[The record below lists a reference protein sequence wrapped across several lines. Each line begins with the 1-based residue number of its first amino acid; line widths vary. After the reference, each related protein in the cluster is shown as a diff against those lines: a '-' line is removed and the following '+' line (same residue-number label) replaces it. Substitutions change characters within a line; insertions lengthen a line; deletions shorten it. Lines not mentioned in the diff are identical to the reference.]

1 MNYIK
6 SCLNYTGGKYKLL
19 SQIMP
24 LIPNEC
30 RTFIDMFCGG
40 CNVGI
45 NIKAEHI
52 IFNDKLEVLI
62 GLYETLLELDEDYIF
77 SKIEEIIKKYNLSDT
92 YNKGYAIYDCD
103 SSQGLSRVNKEAYQ
117 QLRLD
122 YNMSKPIV
130 KEQIIEKNLM
140 LYTLSVYGFNNQIR
154 FNKEGNYNIP
164 VGKRD
169 FNQKVR
175 EKLKVFIRAIKE
187 KNISFIN
194 LDFKELDL
202 EWLNENDFVYAD
214 PPYRITTA
222 SYNENNG
229 WGLQDDLDLFEYL
242 DKLDKKG
249 IRFAMSNVIEH
260 NGSKNNEL
268 IEWSKKYKIHYL
280 NFNYNNSNYQSKAK
294 KRVTKEVLITN
305 Y

>member
-1 MNYIK
+1 MSYIK

-19 SQIMP
+19 NQIMP

-45 NIKAEHI
+45 NMKAEHI

-62 GLYETLLELDEDYIF
+62 ELYKTLLELEEDYIF
-77 SKIEEIIKKYNLSDT
+77 SKIEEIIKRYNLSDT
-92 YNKGYAIYDCD
+92 YNRGYTIYDCN
-103 SSQGLSRVNKEAYQ
+103 SSQGLSGVNKEAYQ
-117 QLRLD
+117 KLRLD
-122 YNMSKPIV
+122 YNMSKPTD
-130 KEQIIEKNLM
+130 KEQTIEKYLM

-175 EKLKVFIRAIKE
+175 EKLKLFIRAIKE

-194 LDFKELDL
+194 VDYKELYL
-202 EWLNENDFVYAD
+202 EELNGDDFVYAD

-222 SYNENNG
+222 SYNENKG
-229 WGLQDDLDLFEYL
+229 WTLQDDLDLFEYL
-242 DKLDKKG
+242 DKVDKMG
-249 IRFAMSNVIEH
+249 IRFAMSNVVEH
-260 NGSKNNEL
+260 NGNKNNEL
-268 IEWSKKYKIHYL
+268 IEWAKKYKIHYL

-294 KRVTKEVLITN
+294 KKVTKEVLITN

>member
-6 SCLNYTGGKYKLL
+6 SCLNYIGGKYKLL
-19 SQIMP
+19 NQIMP

-30 RTFIDMFCGG
+30 RTFIDVFCGG

-45 NIKAEHI
+45 NIKAQHV

-62 GLYETLLELDEDYIF
+62 ELYETLLELEEDYIF

-92 YNKGYAIYDCD
+92 YNKGYTIYDCD

-117 QLRLD
+117 KLRLD
-122 YNMSKPIV
+122 YNMYKPRF
-130 KEQIIEKNLM
+130 KEEIIEKNLM
-140 LYTLSVYGFNNQIR
+140 LYTLIVYGFNNQIR
-154 FNKEGNYNIP
+154 FNKNGDYNIP

-169 FNQKVR
+169 FNEKVR
-175 EKLKVFIRAIKE
+175 EKLKQFIRVIKE

-194 LDFKELDL
+194 VDYRELNLKGLD
-202 EWLNENDFVYAD
+202 ENDFVYAD

-222 SYNENNG
+222 SYNENKG
-229 WGLQDDLDLFEYL
+229 WGLKDDLDLFEYL
-242 DKLDKKG
+242 DKLNKMG

-260 NGSKNNEL
+260 NGNKNNEL
-268 IEWSKKYKIHYL
+268 IEWAKQYKIHYL

>member
-6 SCLNYTGGKYKLL
+6 SCLNYIGGKYKLL
-19 SQIMP
+19 NQIMP

-30 RTFIDMFCGG
+30 GTFIDMFCGG

-45 NIKAEHI
+45 NIKAQHV
-52 IFNDKLEVLI
+52 IFNDKLEVI
-62 GLYETLLELDEDYIF
+62 IELYETLLGLEEDYIF

-92 YNKGYAIYDCD
+92 YNKGYTIYDCD
-103 SSQGLSRVNKEAYQ
+103 SSKGLSGVNKEAYQ
-117 QLRLD
+117 KLRLD
-122 YNMSKPIV
+122 YNMYKPRF
-130 KEQIIEKNLM
+130 KEEIIEKNLM
-140 LYTLSVYGFNNQIR
+140 LYTLSIYGFNNQIR
-154 FNKEGNYNIP
+154 FNKKGNYNIP

-175 EKLKVFIRAIKE
+175 ENLKLFIRMIKE
-187 KNISFIN
+187 KNISFSN
-194 LDFKELDL
+194 VDYKELAL
-202 EWLNENDFVYAD
+202 EGLNENDFVYAD

-222 SYNENNG
+222 SYNENSG

-242 DKLDKKG
+242 DKLNEIG
-249 IRFAMSNVIEH
+249 IRFALSNVIEH
-260 NGSKNNEL
+260 NGNKNNEL

-294 KRVTKEVLITN
+294 KSVTKEVLITN

>member
-1 MNYIK
+1 MSYIK

-19 SQIMP
+19 NQIMP
-24 LIPNEC
+24 LIPTEC

-45 NIKAEHI
+45 NMKAEHI

-62 GLYETLLELDEDYIF
+62 ELYKTLLELEEDYIF
-77 SKIEEIIKKYNLSDT
+77 SKIEEIIKRYNLSDT
-92 YNKGYAIYDCD
+92 YNRGYTIYDCN
-103 SSQGLSRVNKEAYQ
+103 SSQGLSGVNKEAYQ
-117 QLRLD
+117 KLRLD
-122 YNMSKPIV
+122 YNMSKPTD
-130 KEQIIEKNLM
+130 KEQTIEKYLM

-175 EKLKVFIRAIKE
+175 EKLKLFIRAIKE

-194 LDFKELDL
+194 VDYKELYL
-202 EWLNENDFVYAD
+202 EELNGDDFVYAD

-222 SYNENNG
+222 SYNENKG
-229 WGLQDDLDLFEYL
+229 WTLQDDLDLFEYL
-242 DKLDKKG
+242 DKVDKMG
-249 IRFAMSNVIEH
+249 IRFAMSNVVEH
-260 NGSKNNEL
+260 NGNKNNEL
-268 IEWSKKYKIHYL
+268 IEWAKKYKIHYL

-294 KRVTKEVLITN
+294 KKVTKEVLITN